1 MPYFTEMVEGLW
13 KIEQQ
18 EFIEVEGVKIPLK
31 IKVGVVGDKSFMWKF
46 TTRGQGSSSGSFCWM
61 CRCTATQRHKGQPG
75 GCKRCKRLALVWRPD
90 GTQRCLHHDIA
101 CAECLSEC
109 EERLEFLRKN
119 ITPTIPLTARPVWRN
134 VEELRCHCLLRASD
148 GDKTAVKQMREA
160 ELQDF
165 ILAYTRRDCSL
176 GESMINGVRKCS
188 IHLVKEA
195 LATRSMG
202 INGSDSDLRD
212 RLEARLQV
220 EDEYLGLEAANLD
233 TRFACEEWSAVTDPM
248 LHLIDVLHLP
258 MRTNEH
264 MLHMLKLKLL
274 ERYDNKKDAAE
285 VALTHLDILLRDM
298 GGLGIT

>member
-1 MPYFTEMVEGLW
+1 MS
-13 KIEQQ
+13 
-18 EFIEVEGVKIPLK
+18 
-31 IKVGVVGDKSFMWKF
+31 KSLDVTVFYV
-46 TTRGQGSSSGSFCWM
+46 
-61 CRCTATQRHKGQPG
+61 QP
-75 GCKRCKRLALVWRPD
+75 
-90 GTQRCLHHDIA
+90 
-101 CAECLSEC
+101 
-109 EERLEFLRKN
+109 
-119 ITPTIPLTARPVWRN
+119 
-134 VEELRCHCLLRASD
+134 SD

-233 TRFACEEWSAVTDPM
+233 T
-248 LHLIDVLHLP
+248 
-258 MRTNEH
+258 
-264 MLHMLKLKLL
+264 
-274 ERYDNKKDAAE
+274 
-285 VALTHLDILLRDM
+285 
-298 GGLGIT
+298 